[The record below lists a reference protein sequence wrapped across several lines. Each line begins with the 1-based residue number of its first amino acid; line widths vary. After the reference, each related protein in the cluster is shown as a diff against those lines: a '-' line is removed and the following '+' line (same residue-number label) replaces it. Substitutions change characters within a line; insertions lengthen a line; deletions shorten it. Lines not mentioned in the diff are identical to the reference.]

1 MNADLHQIGL
11 VFTAYVIA
19 AASPGPSNMAIMS
32 MAMRKGR
39 TAALVLSAGVVT
51 SSLFW
56 GLLAATGISAV
67 LASHAGALFV
77 LKILGGYLLYLAFK
91 AARSAMKPD
100 GASPSS
106 PERDREFSLS
116 SIYRRGLLLHLTNPK
131 AALAWI
137 ALMTLG
143 LEPGATWHTAAI
155 IVAGCAI
162 LSVSIFS
169 GYAVVF
175 STTPMI
181 KAYGKARRW
190 IEGTLVA
197 FFGIAGVRLLLS
209 RS

>member
-1 MNADLHQIGL
+1 M
-11 VFTAYVIA
+11 
-19 AASPGPSNMAIMS
+19 
-32 MAMRKGR
+32 
-39 TAALVLSAGVVT
+39 
-51 SSLFW
+51 
-56 GLLAATGISAV
+56 
-67 LASHAGALFV
+67 
-77 LKILGGYLLYLAFK
+77 GGYLLYLAFK

-131 AALAWI
+131 AVLAWI